1 MIIISI
7 KGIKLYVP
15 VVTYHQETIKNYQN
29 FLVMNLKDQFIGTN
43 IKQKVIMKIK
53 QTNLDFFLNQILLES
68 IDYTNSSYKSRCC
81 Y

>member
-15 VVTYHQETIKNYQN
+15 VVTLSSRDNQKLSKLLSNELKRSVYWNEYKTI
-29 FLVMNLKDQFIGTN
+29 
-43 IKQKVIMKIK
+43 IMKIK

-68 IDYTNSSYKSRCC
+68 IDYTNSSFKSRCC